1 MSVSGFPLEN
11 TYTKLPGVFFSKL
24 SPTPVSQPELVIF
37 NDELA
42 DDIGLDLSGMDA
54 EERTKLLSGNLV
66 PEGIEPFAQAYAGH
80 QFGNFTMLGDG
91 RAIILGE
98 HLTPSGQRLDLQ
110 FKGSGRTPYSRGGDG
125 RAALGPM
132 LREYVV
138 SEAMHALGIPTTRS
152 LAVVTTGEK
161 VYRENELTG
170 AILTRIAGSHIRV
183 GTFEY
188 ASLHEDK
195 TVTQALLDYL
205 VDRHFPEIKDKE
217 NQPLALLEAA
227 IEQQADLITHW
238 MRVGFI
244 HGVMNTDNM
253 ALSGETIDYGP
264 CAFMDVFAP
273 DTVFSSID
281 RKGRYAYANQPFI
294 AQWNLARLAES
305 LLPLMHDEREDA
317 IGMAEDSLNGFEQ
330 VYKGKWLAMM
340 GSKLGIAEAKKE
352 EESLVTDLLDWMHE
366 NGADYTN
373 TFRDL
378 SQKELPNKELYATE
392 NFQAWQTRWQ
402 ARLMEEDLESSLALR
417 KSVNPAVIPRNH
429 KVEEAL
435 QAGEAGDLEPFSKLL
450 QALENPYEDG
460 DHLTPYQSPPKPE
473 EKVLQTFC
481 GT

>member
-1 MSVSGFPLEN
+1 MTGSGFHLES
-11 TYTKLPGVFFSKL
+11 TYAELPAVFFSKL
-24 SPTPVSQPELVIF
+24 SPTPVSQPEIVIF
-37 NDELA
+37 NEKLA
-42 DDIGLDLSGMDA
+42 DEIGLDLSGMDG

-66 PEGIEPFAQAYAGH
+66 PDGTEPLAQAYAGH

-91 RAIILGE
+91 RAIVLGE

-132 LREYVV
+132 LREYLI
-138 SEAMHALGIPTTRS
+138 SEAMHALGVPTTRS
-152 LAVVTTGEK
+152 LAVVTTGET
-161 VYRENELTG
+161 VYRENELPG

-195 TVTQALLDYL
+195 AITQALLDYL
-205 VDRHFPEIKDKE
+205 IDRHFPEIKEKE
-217 NQPLALLEAA
+217 NKALALLEAV

-281 RKGRYAYANQPFI
+281 HKGRYAYANQPFI

-317 IGMAEDSLNGFEQ
+317 IGMAEDSLNSFEQ
-330 VYKGKWLAMM
+330 IYKAKWLAMM
-340 GSKLGIAEAKKE
+340 GSKLGLAETKKE
-352 EESLVTDLLDWMHE
+352 EESLITDLLDWMHE
-366 NGADYTN
+366 NGSDYTN

-378 SQKELPNKELYATE
+378 SKEELPDGEFYATE
-392 NFQAWQTRWQ
+392 NFQAWHTRWQ
-402 ARLMEEDLESSLALR
+402 ARLGEEDLASSLALR

-435 QAGEAGDLEPFSKLL
+435 QAGEDGDHKPFHDLL
-450 QALENPYEDG
+450 KALDNPYEDG

>member
-24 SPTPVSQPELVIF
+24 SPSPVSQPEVVIF
-37 NDELA
+37 NDKLA
-42 DDIGLDLSGMDA
+42 NEIGLDLSGLNE

-66 PEGIEPFAQAYAGH
+66 PEGTEPFAQAYAGH

-110 FKGSGRTPYSRGGDG
+110 FKGSGRTPFSRGGDG

-132 LREYVV
+132 LREYLV

-161 VYRENELTG
+161 VFRENELPG
-170 AILTRIAGSHIRV
+170 AILTRVASSHIRV

-188 ASLHEDK
+188 ASLHED
-195 TVTQALLDYL
+195 TAITQALLDYL
-205 VDRHFPEIKDKE
+205 IDRRFPMIKEKE

-227 IEQQADLITHW
+227 IEQQADLITQW

-253 ALSGETIDYGP
+253 SLSGETIDYGP

-281 RKGRYAYANQPFI
+281 HKGRYAYANQPFI

-305 LLPLMHDEREDA
+305 LLPLMHGEREDA
-317 IGMAEDSLNGFEQ
+317 IGMAEDSLNAFEQ
-330 VYKGKWLAMM
+330 VYKSQWLAMM
-340 GSKLGIAEAKKE
+340 GSKLGLAEAKKE
-352 EESLVTDLLDWMHE
+352 DEKLITDLLDWMHQNE
-366 NGADYTN
+366 ADYTN

-378 SQKELPNKELYATE
+378 SQEELPCGALYATE

-402 ARLMEEDLESSLALR
+402 ERLGVEDPECSLALR
-417 KSVNPAVIPRNH
+417 KSVNPSVIPRNH

-435 QAGEAGDLEPFSKLL
+435 QAGEKGDLEPFRQLL
-450 QALENPYEDG
+450 RALINPYEDG

-473 EKVLQTFC
+473 EKVLRTFC

>member
-1 MSVSGFPLEN
+1 MTESGFHLES
-11 TYTKLPGVFFSKL
+11 TYAELPAVFFSKL
-24 SPTPVSQPELVIF
+24 SPTPVSQPEIVIF
-37 NDELA
+37 NEKLA
-42 DDIGLDLSGMDA
+42 DEIGLDLSGMSE

-66 PEGIEPFAQAYAGH
+66 PDGTKPFAQAYAGH

-91 RAIILGE
+91 RAIVLGE
-98 HLTPSGQRLDLQ
+98 HLTPTGQRLDLQ

-132 LREYVV
+132 LREYVI

-152 LAVVTTGEK
+152 LAVVATGET
-161 VYRENELTG
+161 VYRENELPG

-195 TVTQALLDYL
+195 AITQALLDYL
-205 VDRHFPEIKDKE
+205 VDRHFPVIKEKD
-217 NQPLALLEAA
+217 NQALALLEAV

-264 CAFMDVFAP
+264 CAFMDVFAL

-281 RKGRYAYANQPFI
+281 HKGRYAYANQPFI

-305 LLPLMHDEREDA
+305 LLPLMHAEREDA
-317 IGMAEDSLNGFEQ
+317 IGMAEDSLNAFEQ
-330 VYKGKWLAMM
+330 VYKAKWLSMM
-340 GSKLGIAEAKKE
+340 GTKLGLAETKKE
-352 EESLVTDLLDWMHE
+352 DEQLVTDLLDWMHE
-366 NGADYTN
+366 NATDYTN

-378 SQKELPNKELYATE
+378 SQEELPDGELYATE
-392 NFQAWQTRWQ
+392 NFQTWHTRWQ
-402 ARLMEEDLESSLALR
+402 ARLGEEDLGSSLALR
-417 KSVNPAVIPRNH
+417 KSVNPVVIPRNH

-435 QAGEAGDLEPFSKLL
+435 QAGEEGDHKPFHDLL
-450 QALENPYEDG
+450 KALENPYEDG

>member
-11 TYTKLPGVFFSKL
+11 TYTKLPEVFFSKL
-24 SPTPVSQPELVIF
+24 SPSPVSQPEVVIF
-37 NDELA
+37 NDKLA
-42 DDIGLDLSGMDA
+42 NEIGLDLSGLNE

-66 PEGIEPFAQAYAGH
+66 PEGTEPFAQAYAGH

-138 SEAMHALGIPTTRS
+138 SEAMHSLGIPTTRS

-161 VYRENELTG
+161 VYRENELPG
-170 AILTRIAGSHIRV
+170 AILTRIARSHIRV

-205 VDRHFPEIKDKE
+205 INRHFPEIKDKE

-227 IEQQADLITHW
+227 IDQQADLITHW

-281 RKGRYAYANQPFI
+281 HKGRYAYANQPFI

-305 LLPLMHDEREDA
+305 LLPLMHDERKDA

-340 GSKLGIAEAKKE
+340 GSKLGLAEAKKD

-435 QAGEAGDLEPFSKLL
+435 QAGEEGDLEPFLNLL
-450 QALENPYEDG
+450 KALENPYEDG
-460 DHLTPYQSPPKPE
+460 DHLTPYQLPPKPE

>member
-1 MSVSGFPLEN
+1 MSVSGFQLEN

-24 SPTPVSQPELVIF
+24 SPSPVSQPELVIF
-37 NDELA
+37 NDKLA
-42 DDIGLDLSGMDA
+42 NEIGLDLSGLNE

-66 PEGIEPFAQAYAGH
+66 PEGTEPFAQAYAGH

-125 RAALGPM
+125 RAAVGPM

-138 SEAMHALGIPTTRS
+138 SEAMHSLGIPTTRS

-161 VYRENELTG
+161 VYRENELPG
-170 AILTRIAGSHIRV
+170 AILTRIARSHIRV

-205 VDRHFPEIKDKE
+205 INRHFPEIKDKE

-227 IEQQADLITHW
+227 IDQQADLITHW

-281 RKGRYAYANQPFI
+281 HKGRYAYANQPFI

-305 LLPLMHDEREDA
+305 LLPLMHDERKDA

-340 GSKLGIAEAKKE
+340 GSKLGLAEAKKD

-366 NGADYTN
+366 NSADYTN

-402 ARLMEEDLESSLALR
+402 ARLMEEDLECSLALR

-435 QAGEAGDLEPFSKLL
+435 QAGEEGDLEPFLNLL
-450 QALENPYEDG
+450 KALENPYEDG
-460 DHLTPYQSPPKPE
+460 DHLTPYQLPPKPE